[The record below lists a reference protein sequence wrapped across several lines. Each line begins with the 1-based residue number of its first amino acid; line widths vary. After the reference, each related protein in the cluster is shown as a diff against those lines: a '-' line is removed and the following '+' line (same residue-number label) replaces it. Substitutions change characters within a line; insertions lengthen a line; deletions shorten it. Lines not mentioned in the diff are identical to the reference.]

1 MSEKNEYPAEKV
13 DQEVYLDEQKEEEEI
28 DEPQQFTWRA
38 AIVGSLLGLVVAASN
53 LYIGLSAGWTFG
65 AALWGSILGFLI
77 LKSVSKV
84 TGSYFGPKEN
94 CVVQTAATTA
104 GGLSSGY
111 VTAIPAM
118 YRLGLMSSLDPRDH
132 VAQLLLWTTCSAFF
146 GMFFAIPLRS
156 HFVVNQ
162 DLPFP
167 SCRAAAET
175 IRSLH
180 KTGSAAAR
188 DARQSGI
195 YIGVSFLVSTI
206 WGIIAH
212 FIPGIFGGIHILY
225 FIGKAAG
232 SAAVS
237 NADVVWKWYFKWDF
251 SFFGAGLMT
260 PGNTVFSLL
269 AGQLIA
275 FGIAG
280 PIMTSNG
287 YLVGLLGFNTPG
299 YAGSAQSWFLWP
311 GIGLMV
317 CSSFAE
323 LGAQGPTLYRGI
335 KDGVFEIR
343 NMIRRVQKKEALNS
357 GVVSNDPTPKHELI
371 PTYYWVTGILI
382 AGIMT
387 VCVMN
392 LQFGIPIYAVIGCLL
407 FSFILAFVALQSS
420 GETDITPSGALG
432 KVTQLVFARVPG
444 PDIKAIQK
452 TNLMCGVIVTSV
464 CSQSVDMVGDLKT
477 AHLLRASP
485 KAMFW
490 AQMVASVFAIAIAFP
505 LFLLYATAYPCILD
519 ATIPSC
525 KFAVPSV
532 TAWANFCK
540 LVTGDGKIPSEALTA
555 MIIVSVLAV
564 LNVIIK
570 TKFVPNSWKPY
581 WPNLNAMGIGF
592 IVPNPYYAIAF
603 VVGWTAG
610 FIWRKV
616 NAKHYEKLIY
626 SVGAGFVAGAGI
638 AGIFTAAFTIAGVKG
653 NNVEAGCGDNFVV
666 CT

>member
-13 DQEVYLDEQKEEEEI
+13 DLTSENEEEEI
-28 DEPQQFTWRA
+28 EETQQFTWRA
-38 AIVGSLLGLVVAASN
+38 AIIGSLLGLVVAASN
-53 LYIGLSAGWTFG
+53 LYLGLSAGWTFG

-84 TGSYFGPKEN
+84 TGNFFGPKEN

-132 VAQLLLWTTCSAFF
+132 VSQLLLWTTCSAFF

-156 HFVVNQ
+156 HFIINQ

-175 IRSLH
+175 IKSLH
-180 KTGSAAAR
+180 KTGSSAAR

-195 YIGVSFLVSTI
+195 YIGLSFLISTV
-206 WGIIAH
+206 WGVIAY
-212 FIPGIFGGIHILY
+212 FIPGIFEAIHILY
-225 FIGKAAG
+225 YIGKAAG
-232 SAAVS
+232 STAVA
-237 NADVVWKWYFKWDF
+237 NADAVWSWYFKWDF

-260 PGNTVFSLL
+260 PGNTIFSLL

-275 FGIAG
+275 FGITG
-280 PIMTSNG
+280 PLLVSSG
-287 YLVGLLGFNTPG
+287 YLKGPLGFPPPP
-299 YAGSAQSWFLWP
+299 AIGSAQSWFLWP

-335 KDGVFEIR
+335 KDGIFEIR
-343 NMIRRVQKKEALNS
+343 NLIRKFQKKEELNS
-357 GVVSNDPTPKHELI
+357 GVVTNDPTPKDELI
-371 PTYYWVTGILI
+371 PTYYWVSGILI

-387 VCVMN
+387 ICVMS
-392 LQFGIPIYAVIGCLL
+392 LQFHIPAYATIGCLF

-444 PDIKAIQK
+444 PDIKAVQK
-452 TNLMCGVIVTSV
+452 SNLMCGVIVTSV

-477 AHLLRASP
+477 AYLLRASP
-485 KAMFW
+485 RAMFW
-490 AQMVASVFAIAIAFP
+490 AQMVGSVFAIAIAFP
-505 LFLLYATAYPCILD
+505 LFLLYSTAYPCILD
-519 ATIPSC
+519 STLTSC
-525 KFAVPSV
+525 KFSLPSV

-540 LVTGDGKIPSEALTA
+540 LVTGDGKIPPTA
-555 MIIVSVLAV
+555 MTTMIIVCVLAV
-564 LNVIIK
+564 LNVVIK
-570 TKFVPNSWKPY
+570 TKFIPKSWKPY
-581 WPNLNAMGIGF
+581 WPNLNAVGIGF
-592 IVPNPYYAIAF
+592 IVPNPYYGIAF
-603 VVGWTAG
+603 VIGWTAG
-610 FIWRKV
+610 FIWRKM
-616 NAKHYEKLIY
+616 NQKHYEKLIY
-626 SVGAGFVAGAGI
+626 SVGAGCVAGAGI

-653 NNVEAGCGDNFVV
+653 RAVTAGCGYDLEL
-666 CT
+666 C